1 MTVDRCS
8 LSHSVYSNRPKP
20 THGEIAATLG
30 QFRRELDDWR
40 IAAPVIPSA
49 LLYSTSYYD
58 YLYYTTLLLMYRPS
72 PRNPSPDVASIVT
85 CGDSSIQ
92 VIRSYWDS
100 YSLGKI
106 KWTWLTLSQSYFAGI
121 TILWCL
127 ERNAQAMRDGHP
139 PLWQPDE
146 QMMRRGIQAVVLLLE
161 EFGHRRAGVERLA
174 ETYRQQST
182 ITLSRL
188 VSQQHQQHQQHQHQ
202 RQDQPEQHEHQQQ
215 DHPTFQHLP
224 SLHHTSPS
232 SLTTPTTPPP
242 ISPAAP
248 VSAPELD
255 EALPG
260 NHNAESMPVGSGG
273 ELPLTEQLFYS
284 YDWFQGEMAS
294 YYSL

>member
-1 MTVDRCS
+1 M
-8 LSHSVYSNRPKP
+8 YSNRPRP
-20 THGEIAATLG
+20 THSEIAATLG

-100 YSLGKI
+100 YSVGKI

-161 EFGHRRAGVERLA
+161 EFGHRRAGVDRLA

-188 VSQQHQQHQQHQHQ
+188 VSQQHQHQ
-202 RQDQPEQHEHQQQ
+202 QDQPPQQQ
-215 DHPTFQHLP
+215 DHSKFQHLP
-224 SLHHTSPS
+224 SPHHHSPS
-232 SLTTPTTPPP
+232 LAATATTTASTATPSQMSPPP
-242 ISPAAP
+242 VP
-248 VSAPELD
+248 APELD
-255 EALPG
+255 QVLLG
-260 NHNAESMPVGSGG
+260 NNNASSMAVDG

-284 YDWFQGEMAS
+284 YDWFQEEMAS